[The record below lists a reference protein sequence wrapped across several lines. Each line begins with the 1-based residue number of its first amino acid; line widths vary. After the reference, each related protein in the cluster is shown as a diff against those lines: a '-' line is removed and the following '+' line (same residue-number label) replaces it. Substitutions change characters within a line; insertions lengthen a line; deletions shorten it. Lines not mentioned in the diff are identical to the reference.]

1 MVYNECKQSCAIE
14 RVVHMP
20 LTSVTG
26 GEVFSVRVYKTV
38 GQFMWA
44 NTYEIVA
51 LTDEG
56 TTGEAFWNNVAQR
69 FVTLE
74 QDMHWSFVKIDRV
87 VISSYVPDGQP
98 YNPTSFISLPA
109 GVFGGYADTF
119 DITPASICLLVRK
132 NVTYG
137 RDGRNLYRGT
147 LSEKDVVGGF
157 PEAKL
162 AQQRRTEIQTMFN
175 TFYTSLVTGTIFAP
189 CLASGRPV
197 PTNIRPIINFVVE
210 ERLVSKKANNRY
222 FKRNPGVPS
231 GGGN

>member
-1 MVYNECKQSCAIE
+1 
-14 RVVHMP
+14 MP

-74 QDMHWSFVKIDRV
+74 QNMHWGFVKIDRV

-109 GVFGGYADTF
+109 GVFGGYQDTF
-119 DITPASICLLVRK
+119 DSYAGFNLFARK
-132 NVTYG
+132 EECY
-137 RDGRNLYRGT
+137 
-147 LSEKDVVGGF
+147 
-157 PEAKL
+157 
-162 AQQRRTEIQTMFN
+162 
-175 TFYTSLVTGTIFAP
+175 
-189 CLASGRPV
+189 
-197 PTNIRPIINFVVE
+197 IR
-210 ERLVSKKANNRY
+210 
-222 FKRNPGVPS
+222 
-231 GGGN
+231 